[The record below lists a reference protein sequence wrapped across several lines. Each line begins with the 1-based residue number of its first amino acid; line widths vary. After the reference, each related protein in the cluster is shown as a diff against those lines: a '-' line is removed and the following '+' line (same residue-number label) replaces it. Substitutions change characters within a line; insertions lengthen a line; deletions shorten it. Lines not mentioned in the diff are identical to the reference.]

1 MYLRAAKVEAE
12 DAGIE
17 TEGMANSV
25 SELRASVLALTNN
38 RVDIMKNDTEFK
50 STVQIMREIAA
61 VYDSLTDIDAAALL
75 ELLSGKRQA
84 NTTAALL
91 KNWDQVENAIQT
103 SMNSAGSAAK
113 ENEHY
118 LDSIEGKTQQFAA
131 AFDKLSVSLLDSE
144 LVKGFVDT
152 GSGILGFFQKLIDFA
167 GTAPVVLAPV
177 LSSLMKLKG
186 YSLIGSRI
194 NEEGKT
200 VIEPFWTQ
208 FSNKRKQFAMNDD
221 LRIQNDQ
228 RILKEYL
235 QSGRNLQGAELE
247 AYFRNSSSAAV
258 DFSRTLDVTTMS
270 VDESAQAIERYG
282 EQQRRLRS
290 FTVQAASALKGFGLS
305 LLNMAAIAAITM
317 AINAAIKALDSF
329 YMSASEASEVTQD
342 VNTTYSNTMTE
353 LSRNIDTVNSLSD
366 RFSELSKGVS
376 STGENIS
383 LSTSEY
389 EEYRDI
395 VEQLV
400 DMNPALVQGYNA
412 QGDAIIDQNAAIEK
426 SIQLMRQQQIAAA
439 RESVY
444 GGRETNDG
452 RKTNYEAAFIDFES
466 QLQNQKRELTQSA
479 TDAADFIN
487 EIWAD
492 AQKNGSGEK
501 AADIIFGSL
510 GVGITDYTQAV
521 ALIRENQTEI
531 AENLPMLTQALAEN
545 GFANKE
551 AIAQSK
557 ELSDAYLMEKN
568 AMDSVAD
575 SMRTRMQAIFES
587 NESYYD
593 LKDNSKAFLQ
603 NYIQSISWEDIE
615 NMGADNLMST
625 TQNILDAVSTDGN
638 VRKSI
643 DQMYELLADKD
654 NMPVDDFMQ
663 RGTEIIES
671 LQDGIQDEDVDVS
684 EIFNFNGIQTQFSE
698 LRDTIRKNFIDAF
711 DGLEIDEDLI
721 TSAFDKID
729 FGDLSV
735 KQMQTFNKLLSESG
749 DNASQVAGILTQ
761 FASIDLL
768 PESLDEFSKIFDDQ
782 ATAIETAQNALGDY
796 QAAVKDMMTEADTH
810 ESFVEVFDEF
820 AESAKRGQLNTEKA
834 RKQMELLIGKVVDL
848 ETARKWVKEN
858 EGLFLTGA
866 DEELGNQELPAIYE
880 TLHKK
885 YNAMTDAQRE
895 YVDSL
900 MSIDWSSGSFLV
912 ADADIEDLA
921 KAFDMSAASMSQ
933 ALGVMESYSDQEF
946 ITSDTLKTQA
956 KTMVSISNYLAENID
971 KDAQATTNAWKS
983 LWGKVDWK
991 VNFEKIASSMG
1002 LDAADMT
1009 VEEVTKLGESFKI
1022 LSEGL
1027 NSLPKNTQIISGYI
1041 EALEKANSIEDK
1053 DSTAYKEA
1061 IAQVEEYEA
1070 KIREIPPAILT
1081 RYGIEVPTE
1090 EEIDRQIS
1098 DLEERL
1104 SESNIEIDSVIN
1116 AKVNGQY
1123 VASDLQNQIVQGEGI
1138 QFALHYI
1145 PVVDGQTIPEA
1156 ELKAYANEITQ
1167 GAKSAQ
1173 EVLERD
1179 ANKENGGKGILVRV
1193 SAGVTLDQDNENS
1206 WDKITE
1212 KMISDLQKYQNML
1225 DQNNLVLNLSQIKT
1239 QIAADG
1245 DGALSGVLATI
1256 DQINEKAGETIVTLK
1271 QVADGSW
1278 NLDISNLE
1286 ALSQQFDDTKENVA
1300 GLFGLIADTS
1310 TEAGTPIDFT
1320 INSEP
1325 ADAQLNGFMSEFDS
1339 AVAKLTDKYD
1349 INIAY
1354 DSVVSANEKV
1364 NNLENALKTLS
1375 NTTRTVRVK
1384 MAFDALPEIM
1394 SSSTSDP
1401 TNPPTPSNSGSVK
1414 DSGYTGITGK
1424 MLPRNSMASGGRSPG
1439 GKTLVGELGRELWI
1453 SRDGKNKKIVGK
1465 DGMEVIN
1472 MKPGDAIVPNN
1483 LTESL
1488 IRGGMSSASDGLG
1501 ALDNWQSTADPSKK
1515 KTSSKSSSSKS
1526 SSSKDDTYADW
1537 LEEQLEIMQHM
1548 IDVWNEKGGFEK
1560 FGNEILAKYS
1570 EMQKFVHDAAEH
1582 YRKLGYAETSKEIRD
1597 LQDKWYEYRNAIR
1610 DVYKD
1615 IYETQKS
1622 SAEGSISILESQLEM
1637 IEQKI
1642 GISTAAFQENL
1653 EAPLSFSVSDDA
1665 FNLLY
1670 EQMKDNAEQQI
1681 ELQTQI
1687 MQAAHKEANRYRDM
1701 GYLDTSEEIQ
1711 ELKQTYLSAQKA
1723 ITELKQTVADKLV
1736 SQFDDFIEL
1745 ADTFNRWDNLK
1756 TNKLDV
1762 LRRKLTQINQLLSDG
1777 LITLSQYK
1785 EYMVDVSESIYNE
1798 QKDAIESIIDWT
1810 MDMLQQQQQD
1820 EIDAIQEQVDL
1831 YQEKVDLIKE
1841 TIRLNGD
1848 EDDYQRDLEKK
1859 LREIA
1864 KIQAKIDQL
1873 SLDDSR
1879 EAAAQ
1884 RAELAEQLAELQEEL
1899 AELQGD
1905 RGIEIQEE
1913 ALDKENEK
1921 FQDASDEK
1929 IDILEDQYSSTQKLH
1944 DAAIKYIEE
1953 NWSTLKDQLLQYNYQ
1968 YGDSLEDEII
1978 NKWEI
1983 ARQAV
1988 ERYGLSVNAA
1998 LQGIENENIG
2008 MASDKSAILDIV
2020 QQMQANSQKW
2030 LSDPANRDQYEKA
2043 NQSLGAQLS
2052 KYGINARYDDKTGKW
2067 FVGDSDI
2074 ELYDLTKYPSIID
2087 QIVGSRYPVSDS
2099 GDGDNYLDDD
2109 YADLDESDAKF
2120 QARKDDILD
2129 IIEDMYRNQQRW
2141 LQTNDPNE
2149 RKRLADENDSLSVE
2163 LSKLGLSYYHDHR
2176 AGTWHLGGAGGPLMY
2191 SAVDNPDI
2199 LDSYIRY
2206 HSGGIAGSLKPNEVA
2221 AILERN
2227 EAIYTED
2234 QNEKVS
2240 KIVELQQKLASALSG
2255 VPTTLPDVFRS
2266 IQSAGTPNTQITQ
2279 NAQVTFAPEINISI
2293 DSTNKNDKQLV
2304 ADIRDNVLDSIR
2316 SAFSQSGI
2324 APSRM
2329 QFRPI

>member
-25 SELRASVLALTNN
+25 SELRASVLSLTNN

-75 ELLSGKRQA
+75 KLLSGKRQA
-84 NTTAALL
+84 NTTAALI

-118 LDSIEGKTQQFAA
+118 LDSIEGKAQQFAA

-152 GSGILGFFQKLIDFA
+152 GTGILGFFQKLIDAA
-167 GTAPVVLAPV
+167 GALPVVLGPV
-177 LSSLMKLKG
+177 FTALMKLKG
-186 YSLIGSRI
+186 YSLIGTRV
-194 NEEGKT
+194 NDEGKT
-200 VIEPFWTQ
+200 VLDPIWSQ
-208 FSNKRKQFAMNDD
+208 VSNNRNQFAIKDD

-228 RILKEYL
+228 RALREYWEA
-235 QSGRNLQGAELE
+235 GRNLQGAELE
-247 AYFRNSSSAAV
+247 DYFRNSSSAAV

-270 VDESAQAIERYG
+270 AEESAQAIERYG

-290 FTVQAASALKGFGLS
+290 FSVQATSALKGLGAS
-305 LLNMAAIAAITM
+305 LLSMAAMTAVVM
-317 AINAAIKALDSF
+317 AISALGKAIDSAI
-329 YMSASEASEVTQD
+329 MSASEAKTITAD
-342 VNTTYSNTMTE
+342 VDTAYSNTISE
-353 LSRNIDTVNSLSD
+353 LTGNIDSVNSLSD
-366 RFSELSKGVS
+366 RFAELSKGIT
-376 STGENIS
+376 STGENLS
-383 LSTSEY
+383 LTTTEY

-395 VEQLV
+395 VKQLV
-400 DMNPALVQGYNA
+400 DLNPTLIQGYNA
-412 QGDAIIDQNAAIEK
+412 QGDAIINQNEAIEK
-426 SIQLMRQQQIAAA
+426 SIQLMRQQQIIAA
-439 RESVY
+439 RESIY
-444 GGRETNDG
+444 GGTATNDG
-452 RKTNYEAAFIDFES
+452 GKNNYEATFIAFEDGMKKQKQQMQQVAEDTAGFLEDFVTEAG
-466 QLQNQKRELTQSA
+466 QAKDRQRVV
-479 TDAADFIN
+479 DA
-487 EIWAD
+487 
-492 AQKNGSGEK
+492 
-501 AADIIFGSL
+501 IFGAIGMSSVNQANAHFSL
-510 GVGITDYTQAV
+510 YSEKQK
-521 ALIRENQTEI
+521 LI
-531 AENLPMLTQALAEN
+531 ENLPQIMTVLTELGIADQ
-545 GFANKE
+545 E
-551 AIAQSK
+551 AISNSEALIEQYQMETSALDQQADSLRSRMQAMYQINEGYY
-557 ELSDAYLMEKN
+557 ELSDN
-568 AMDSVAD
+568 AKLFLDNFKQNIPSEQILELGEDGLLSVTNNLLDSVLTD
-575 SMRTRMQAIFES
+575 SS
-587 NESYYD
+587 V
-593 LKDNSKAFLQ
+593 
-603 NYIQSISWEDIE
+603 QS
-615 NMGADNLMST
+615 
-625 TQNILDAVSTDGN
+625 
-638 VRKSI
+638 SI
-643 DQMYELLADKD
+643 DDMYALIADKD
-654 NMPVDDFMQ
+654 NIPVSDFKS
-663 RGTEIIES
+663 RGEEIIKNIQE
-671 LQDGIQDEDVDVS
+671 GIDDDRVDVS
-684 EIFNFNGIQTQFSE
+684 DIFDLDSLQVDFDEMSEKIKENFKSAFSG
-698 LRDTIRKNFIDAF
+698 LNID
-711 DGLEIDEDLI
+711 DSILEDLF
-721 TSAFDKID
+721 SGFDLDKLTIPQ
-729 FGDLSV
+729 LE
-735 KQMQTFNKLLSESG
+735 TLNNLLSQVGEHAPEIAMT
-749 DNASQVAGILTQ
+749 ASKMAELG
-761 FASIDLL
+761 LL
-768 PESLDEFSKIFDDQ
+768 PEFLDRSSVLFQEQ
-782 ATAIETAQNALGDY
+782 ADSIDAAQSALQKY
-796 QAAVKDMMTEADTH
+796 SSAVENLATPQDIH

-820 AESAKRGQLNTEKA
+820 AKSAKGGNINTDKA
-834 RKQMELLIGKVVDL
+834 RKQMELLAGRTLDL
-848 ETARKWVKEN
+848 DEARKWVKEN
-858 EGLFLTGA
+858 EGLFLTGI
-866 DEELGNQELPAIYE
+866 DEELGNQDLPAIYN

-885 YNAMTDAQRE
+885 YKALSDEQRK

-900 MSIDWSSGSFLV
+900 MSIDWRTGSFQV
-912 ADADIEDLA
+912 AAGDVEDLA
-921 KAFDMSAASMSQ
+921 KAFDISAASMQQ
-933 ALGVMESYSDQEF
+933 ALDIMESYSDPELE
-946 ITSDTLKTQA
+946 TLETQKKRMA
-956 KTMVSISNYLAENID
+956 SMTSISKYLSETVDEDVQSYA
-971 KDAQATTNAWKS
+971 NAWKS
-983 LWGKVDWK
+983 LWGKVDL
-991 VNFEKIASSMG
+991 KIDLEHITSMMG
-1002 LDAADMT
+1002 LDAKDLS
-1009 VEEVTKLGESFKI
+1009 VEQVKELGDSITFVQECM
-1022 LSEGL
+1022 
-1027 NSLPKNTQIISGYI
+1027 NSLSPNEEAITKYLA
-1041 EALEKANSIEDK
+1041 ALEKANSITDK
-1053 DSTAYKEA
+1053 SSEAYQEA
-1061 IAQVEEYEA
+1061 MAQVEEYKN
-1070 KIREIPPAILT
+1070 KIKEIPPEVLT
-1081 RYGIEVPTE
+1081 KYGVEIPDQETLDAKIKELEEKLSGGNVEVSRLISAKVDGEYVPSDIQNKIVDSGETQYALHFVPTFQGQKLSDK
-1090 EEIDRQIS
+1090 EINDYIATLTKDAKNVQQIL
-1098 DLEERL
+1098 D
-1104 SESNIEIDSVIN
+1104 
-1116 AKVNGQY
+1116 
-1123 VASDLQNQIVQGEGI
+1123 
-1138 QFALHYI
+1138 
-1145 PVVDGQTIPEA
+1145 
-1156 ELKAYANEITQ
+1156 
-1167 GAKSAQ
+1167 
-1173 EVLERD
+1173 RD
-1179 ANKENGGKGILVRV
+1179 ARENGGKGILLHV
-1193 SAGVTLDQDNENS
+1193 STGVELEPVDENNFDKQVEDQIQELQQYQQTLDDGGFVINLG
-1206 WDKITE
+1206 T
-1212 KMISDLQKYQNML
+1212 LQ
-1225 DQNNLVLNLSQIKT
+1225 T
-1239 QIAADG
+1239 QIEESSDSG
-1245 DGALSGVLATI
+1245 LSHIEAMV
-1256 DQINEKAGETIVTLK
+1256 DRINKRVGEEVAKTL
-1271 QVADGSW
+1271 QLADGSIQVE
-1278 NLDISNLE
+1278 LTSVDKFLSGISDSKEIAEGTAYYIQELFAQAGSSLE
-1286 ALSQQFDDTKENVA
+1286 FTVDGQPVLNEADRVWT
-1300 GLFGLIADTS
+1300 GL
-1310 TEAGTPIDFT
+1310 EPI
-1320 INSEP
+1320 IK
-1325 ADAQLNGFMSEFDS
+1325 QI
-1339 AVAKLTDKYD
+1339 TDKYD
-1349 INIAY
+1349 LNIDVTKAIENIGT
-1354 DSVVSANEKV
+1354 VS
-1364 NNLENALKTLS
+1364 
-1375 NTTRTVRVK
+1375 
-1384 MAFDALPEIM
+1384 DALSDLPDNKTVVIGTKFTGIPEVITQE
-1394 SSSTSDP
+1394 S
-1401 TNPPTPSNSGSVK
+1401 SNSDDKTPEPGPRK
-1414 DSGYTGITGK
+1414 SGYTGITGK

-1488 IRGGMSSASDGLG
+1488 IRGGMSSAYDGAGKGSLE
-1501 ALDNWQSTADPSKK
+1501 NWESTADPSKK
-1515 KTSSKSSSSKS
+1515 KTSSKSSSSK
-1526 SSSKDDTYADW
+1526 SSKDDTYADW

-1653 EAPLSFSVSDDA
+1653 EVALSFSVSDDA

-2199 LDSYIRY
+2199 LDLYIRY

-2324 APSRM
+2324 MPSRM
-2329 QFRPI
+2329 SFRPV